1 MGATAPCG
9 VEPTPAAPCRLWA
22 ALIAEAR
29 CIDTPSSNMQ
39 VHTCMFT
46 FRSSFSAVHRLTSL
60 RCALAMEALMAQIKG
75 FTALVASQTGLLAPE
90 TIARNM
96 SGMVDSLDL
105 QIRSLSLG
113 HADAASINIA
123 IAEGKF
129 SQDHKT
135 KLATSISERVSL
147 APDLDT
153 GNKTQT
159 LTNVLAYFTSAD
171 WLIFE
176 DGTLHMS
183 HKIGR
188 ITERCRLLGLC
199 RPSEGTTK
207 HLAAIVASTH
217 CPDAQPAALHAIVV
231 DIKKGLHNFSS
242 TVTTKLT
249 KYPKSPMELPQHIYD
264 AAYAGEAPVV
274 KKLDSFGAVAA
285 KIPMRSSNHALTPP
299 LSQNLGNV
307 VEQLLV
313 HLQAGQHYQGRRSP
327 VQLTRYGESI
337 VARGSASSGDIFGGG
352 DGSPYH
358 RLPSRFALQDDA
370 TSPPVGGTQGADRLH
385 QSGAAYAAV
394 PPATKPQVATQPSPA
409 THPQV
414 ALDGGDEADTG
425 ADDIVRN
432 LEALAAKT
440 ADDATKHGSTAK
452 GGMKR
457 PAAAFGNAA
466 AKSGSKP
473 NCGMKRPAAA
483 SAGDLAPAMKKR
495 PAAMMVLGCAK
506 CRGSPKGCAQCRD
519 PGFVGRRFTRE

>member
-1 MGATAPCG
+1 
-9 VEPTPAAPCRLWA
+9 
-22 ALIAEAR
+22 
-29 CIDTPSSNMQ
+29 
-39 VHTCMFT
+39 
-46 FRSSFSAVHRLTSL
+46 
-60 RCALAMEALMAQIKG
+60 
-75 FTALVASQTGLLAPE
+75 
-90 TIARNM
+90 
-96 SGMVDSLDL
+96 
-105 QIRSLSLG
+105 
-113 HADAASINIA
+113 
-123 IAEGKF
+123 
-129 SQDHKT
+129 
-135 KLATSISERVSL
+135 
-147 APDLDT
+147 
-153 GNKTQT
+153 
-159 LTNVLAYFTSAD
+159 
-171 WLIFE
+171 
-176 DGTLHMS
+176 
-183 HKIGR
+183 
-188 ITERCRLLGLC
+188 
-199 RPSEGTTK
+199 
-207 HLAAIVASTH
+207 
-217 CPDAQPAALHAIVV
+217 
-231 DIKKGLHNFSS
+231 
-242 TVTTKLT
+242 
-249 KYPKSPMELPQHIYD
+249 MELPQHIYD

-307 VEQLLV
+307 VEQLLA
-313 HLQAGQHYQGRRSP
+313 HLQSGLQPQSRRSP
-327 VQLTRYGESI
+327 IQLTRYGESI

-440 ADDATKHGSTAK
+440 ADAATTRGSTPK

-457 PAAAFGNAA
+457 PAAAVDIAVT
-466 AKSGSKP
+466 KSGSKP

-495 PAAMMVLGCAK
+495 PAAMMELGCAK